1 MIAPKDRAPVWF
13 AAFAAQMAQ
22 RLQAAPLADN
32 LVRYIVE
39 RAVIFADAAQRGLEA
54 HDAGDPRPVLL
65 EPERCCYCVDRNPLL
80 YCSAC
85 VEARCEL
92 AHCFAKA
99 TCKVAQS

>member
-22 RLQAAPLADN
+22 RLQA
-32 LVRYIVE
+32 
-39 RAVIFADAAQRGLEA
+39 
-54 HDAGDPRPVLL
+54 
-65 EPERCCYCVDRNPLL
+65 
-80 YCSAC
+80 
-85 VEARCEL
+85 EL